1 MRQALGG
8 GPLLLAGML
17 AAQAAG
23 VQVAAA
29 QEAPA
34 SAKTEATPGVWRA
47 SAGVNYSE
55 GDYGDAESTKV
66 VSAPVAIKYRKGGFS
81 IRVSVPWVHID
92 GPGSILDTPQG
103 RDAGFGDLGTTSDDG
118 GSSGGSDDSSG
129 SGSSGSGSNSGSGSS
144 GSGSSGSGGS
154 GSGGSGSDDSGSGGS
169 GSGGSGSSGGD
180 DDSGS
185 GGVIVSPTPGAPVSN
200 SRGGLGDVSVALG
213 YSLELGRS
221 TWLDLGTRLKLPTA
235 SRAKRLG
242 TGKADVTVS
251 GDLVQDI
258 GRFSLF
264 AGARYR
270 FLGKPAGSTLRDTW
284 GAGGGV
290 SYRLPGGT
298 IVGADYDW
306 QESATPGRIA
316 SSEATGWVNFGLS
329 RKLRL
334 QVFASTGFN
343 ARSTDFAGGLS
354 VSWRL
359 N

>member
-1 MRQALGG
+1 MKNVLGAG
-8 GPLLLAGML
+8 SLLLVGM
-17 AAQAAG
+17 ASSG
-23 VQVAAA
+23 VAAA

-34 SAKTEATPGVWRA
+34 TAGVQEIPGVWRA

-55 GDYGDAESTKV
+55 GDYGDRQSTKV
-66 VSAPVAIKYRKGGFS
+66 VSAPLALKYRVGAFF

-103 RDAGFGDLGTTSDDG
+103 RDAGFGDLGATSDDG

-129 SGSSGSGSNSGSGSS
+129 SGPSSGSASSGSGS
-144 GSGSSGSGGS
+144 
-154 GSGGSGSDDSGSGGS
+154 S

-185 GGVIVSPTPGAPVSN
+185 GGVIPTPTPDSVVSN
-200 SRGGLGDVSVALG
+200 GRSGLGDVSVALG

-221 TWLDLGTRLKLPTA
+221 TWLNLGTRVKLPTA

-258 GRFSLF
+258 GRFSVF

-316 SSEATGWVNFGLS
+316 SSEATGWVNFGLT

-354 VSWRL
+354 LSWRL

>member
-1 MRQALGG
+1 MKNALAAGSI
-8 GPLLLAGML
+8 LLAGVL
-17 AAQAAG
+17 AANA
-23 VQVAAA
+23 AAA

-34 SAKTEATPGVWRA
+34 QAQKDDEPAVWRA
-47 SAGVNYSE
+47 SAGANYSE
-55 GDYGDAESTKV
+55 GKYGDTATTKV

-81 IRVSVPWVHID
+81 VRLSVPWVHVN

-103 RDAGFGDLGTTSDDG
+103 RDAGFGDLSSGDENGSG
-118 GSSGGSDDSSG
+118 GSGSDDSSG
-129 SGSSGSGSNSGSGSS
+129 SGSGSS
-144 GSGSSGSGGS
+144 
-154 GSGGSGSDDSGSGGS
+154 GSGSDDSGSGGF

-185 GGVIVSPTPGAPVSN
+185 GGIITPPVPGAPISN

-221 TWLDLGTRLKLPTA
+221 TWLDLGARVKLPTA

-242 TGKADVTVS
+242 TGKADVTIS

-258 GRFSLF
+258 GSFSLF

-270 FLGKPAGSTLRDTW
+270 FLGKPAGSALQDTW
-284 GAGGGV
+284 GASGGV

-316 SSEATGWVNFGLS
+316 SSEATGWINFGLS

-354 VSWRL
+354 LSWRL

>member
-1 MRQALGG
+1 MRNALV
-8 GPLLLAGML
+8 ASSIL
-17 AAQAAG
+17 AAATMSAN
-23 VQVAAA
+23 VAAA
-29 QEAPA
+29 QEAPPA
-34 SAKTEATPGVWRA
+34 NAAEDPGVWRA
-47 SAGVNYSE
+47 SVGVNYSE
-55 GDYGDAESTKV
+55 GDYGDTQSTKV
-66 VSAPVAIKYRKGGFS
+66 VSAPVALKYRKGGFS

-103 RDAGFGDLGTTSDDG
+103 RDAGFGDLGTTGDDG
-118 GSSGGSDDSSG
+118 GSSGGSDDSS
-129 SGSSGSGSNSGSGSS
+129 SS
-144 GSGSSGSGGS
+144 GSGSSGSN
-154 GSGGSGSDDSGSGGS
+154 SGSDSSGSGGS

-185 GGVIVSPTPGAPVSN
+185 GGVIVPPSPGTALSN

-221 TWLDLGTRLKLPTA
+221 TWFDLGTRLKLPTA
-235 SRAKRLG
+235 SRSKRLG

-316 SSEATGWVNFGLS
+316 SSEATGWVNFGLT

-334 QVFASTGFN
+334 QVFGSTGFN

-354 VSWRL
+354 LSWRL

>member
-1 MRQALGG
+1 MKNALGAG
-8 GPLLLAGML
+8 SLLFVGLGSAG
-17 AAQAAG
+17 
-23 VQVAAA
+23 VAAA
-29 QEAPA
+29 QEVPA
-34 SAKTEATPGVWRA
+34 ASGVQEDPGVWRA

-55 GDYGDAESTKV
+55 GDYGDMQSTKV
-66 VSAPVAIKYRKGGFS
+66 VSAPVALKYRKGGFS

-103 RDAGFGDLGTTSDDG
+103 RDAGFGDLGATGDDG
-118 GSSGGSDDSSG
+118 GSNGGSDNSSG
-129 SGSSGSGSNSGSGSS
+129 SGSSGSGS
-144 GSGSSGSGGS
+144 
-154 GSGGSGSDDSGSGGS
+154 SGSGGS

-185 GGVIVSPTPGAPVSN
+185 GGVIAPPTPGTVLSN

-251 GDLVQDI
+251 GDLVQDV
-258 GRFSLF
+258 GRFSVF

-306 QESATPGRIA
+306 QELATPGRIA
-316 SSEATGWVNFGLS
+316 SSEATGWVNFGLT

-354 VSWRL
+354 LSWRL

>member
-1 MRQALGG
+1 MKNTLRAGAI
-8 GPLLLAGML
+8 LLAGI
-17 AAQAAG
+17 ASVQA
-23 VQVAAA
+23 AAA
-29 QEAPA
+29 QEAAAQTQQDDEPA
-34 SAKTEATPGVWRA
+34 VWRA
-47 SAGVNYSE
+47 SAGANYSE
-55 GDYGDAESTKV
+55 GKYGDTATTKV

-81 IRVSVPWVHID
+81 IRLSVPWVHID

-103 RDAGFGDLGTTSDDG
+103 RDAGFGDL
-118 GSSGGSDDSSG
+118 SSGDDSGRSGSDDSSG
-129 SGSSGSGSNSGSGSS
+129 SGSGSS
-144 GSGSSGSGGS
+144 
-154 GSGGSGSDDSGSGGS
+154 GSGSDDSGSGGS

-185 GGVIVSPTPGAPVSN
+185 GGIITPTVPGAPISN

-221 TWLDLGTRLKLPTA
+221 TWLDLGTRVKLPTA

-251 GDLVQDI
+251 GDIVQDI
-258 GRFSLF
+258 GSFSLF

-270 FLGKPAGSTLRDTW
+270 FLGKPAGSTLQDTW
-284 GAGGGV
+284 GASGGV

-316 SSEATGWVNFGLS
+316 SSEATGWINFGLS

-343 ARSTDFAGGLS
+343 ARSTDFAGGVSL
-354 VSWRL
+354 SWRL
-359 N
+359 S

>member
-1 MRQALGG
+1 MKNVLG
-8 GPLLLAGML
+8 AGSL
-17 AAQAAG
+17 VLCGLGFAG
-23 VQVAAA
+23 VAAA
-29 QEAPA
+29 QEMPATAGGQEAP
-34 SAKTEATPGVWRA
+34 TVWRA

-55 GDYGDAESTKV
+55 GDYGDTQSTKV
-66 VSAPVAIKYRKGGFS
+66 VSAPVALKYRKGGFS
-81 IRVSVPWVHID
+81 MRVSVPWVHID

-103 RDAGFGDLGTTSDDG
+103 RDAGFGDLGATGDDG

-129 SGSSGSGSNSGSGSS
+129 SETSSSGSNSGSGSS
-144 GSGSSGSGGS
+144 GSGNSGSGGL
-154 GSGGSGSDDSGSGGS
+154 

-185 GGVIVSPTPGAPVSN
+185 GGVIAPPTPGTVLSN

-221 TWLDLGTRLKLPTA
+221 TWLDLGTRFKLPTA
-235 SRAKRLG
+235 SRAERLG

-258 GRFSLF
+258 GRLSVF

-284 GAGGGV
+284 GAGGGM

-306 QESATPGRIA
+306 QESATPGRDA
-316 SSEATGWVNFGLS
+316 SGEATGWINFGLT

-343 ARSTDFAGGLS
+343 VRSTDFAGGLS
-354 VSWRL
+354 LSWRL

>member
-1 MRQALGG
+1 MKNALRAGAI
-8 GPLLLAGML
+8 LLAGI
-17 AAQAAG
+17 ASVQA
-23 VQVAAA
+23 AAA
-29 QEAPA
+29 QEAAAQTQQDDEPA
-34 SAKTEATPGVWRA
+34 VWRA
-47 SAGVNYSE
+47 SAGANYSE
-55 GDYGDAESTKV
+55 GKYGDTATTKV

-81 IRVSVPWVHID
+81 IRLSVPWVHID

-103 RDAGFGDLGTTSDDG
+103 RDAGFGDLSSGDDSSSG
-118 GSSGGSDDSSG
+118 GSGSDDSSG
-129 SGSSGSGSNSGSGSS
+129 SGSGSS
-144 GSGSSGSGGS
+144 
-154 GSGGSGSDDSGSGGS
+154 GSGSDDSGSGGF

-185 GGVIVSPTPGAPVSN
+185 GGIITPPVPGAPISN

-221 TWLDLGTRLKLPTA
+221 TWLDLGARVKLPTA

-242 TGKADVTVS
+242 TGKADVTIS

-258 GRFSLF
+258 GSFSLF

-270 FLGKPAGSTLRDTW
+270 FLGKPAGSALQDTW
-284 GAGGGV
+284 GASGGV

-316 SSEATGWVNFGLS
+316 SSEATGWINFGLS

-343 ARSTDFAGGLS
+343 ARSTDFAGGVSL
-354 VSWRL
+354 SWRL

>member
-1 MRQALGG
+1 MRKALGAG
-8 GPLLLAGML
+8 AMAAAGLLLP
-17 AAQAAG
+17 
-23 VQVAAA
+23 VATMA

-34 SAKTEATPGVWRA
+34 KATAEEAPGVWRA

-55 GDYGDAESTKV
+55 GDYGDTQSTKV
-66 VSAPVAIKYRKGGFS
+66 VSAPVALKYRKGGFS

-103 RDAGFGDLGTTSDDG
+103 RDAGFGDLGATGDDG
-118 GSSGGSDDSSG
+118 GSSSGSDDSSG
-129 SGSSGSGSNSGSGSS
+129 SGSSGSGSN
-144 GSGSSGSGGS
+144 
-154 GSGGSGSDDSGSGGS
+154 SGSGGS

-185 GGVIVSPTPGAPVSN
+185 GGVIPPAVPGTLASN
-200 SRGGLGDVSVALG
+200 SRGGLGDASVALG

-242 TGKADVTVS
+242 TGKADVTVN

-290 SYRLPGGT
+290 SYRFAGGT
-298 IVGADYDW
+298 ILGADYDW

-316 SSEATGWVNFGLS
+316 SSEATGWVNFGLT

-354 VSWRL
+354 LSWRL

>member
-1 MRQALGG
+1 MKNALGAG
-8 GPLLLAGML
+8 SLLLVGL
-17 AAQAAG
+17 GAAQAA
-23 VQVAAA
+23 AA
-29 QEAPA
+29 QEVPTKPVVA
-34 SAKTEATPGVWRA
+34 ETPGVWRA
-47 SAGVNYSE
+47 STGINYSE
-55 GDYGDAESTKV
+55 GDYGDTQSTKV
-66 VSAPVAIKYRKGGFS
+66 VSAPVAIKYRKSGFS

-92 GPGSILDTPQG
+92 GPGNILDTPQG
-103 RDAGFGDLGTTSDDG
+103 RDAGFGDLGITGDDG
-118 GSSGGSDDSSG
+118 GNSGGSDDT
-129 SGSSGSGSNSGSGSS
+129 SGSGSNSGSG
-144 GSGSSGSGGS
+144 
-154 GSGGSGSDDSGSGGS
+154 GSGSDDS

-185 GGVIVSPTPGAPVSN
+185 GGVLPTPTPGTAPSN

-213 YSLELGRS
+213 YSLEVGRS
-221 TWLDLGTRLKLPTA
+221 TWLDLGTRIKLPTA

-251 GDLVQDI
+251 GDLVRDI
-258 GRFSLF
+258 GRLSVF

-270 FLGKPAGSTLRDTW
+270 FLGKPAGTTLRDTW
-284 GAGGGV
+284 GAGGGL

-316 SSEATGWVNFGLS
+316 SSEATGWVNVGLT

-334 QVFASTGFN
+334 QIFASTGFN

-354 VSWRL
+354 LSWRL

>member
-1 MRQALGG
+1 MRNA
-8 GPLLLAGML
+8 L
-17 AAQAAG
+17 AASSMLMAAALSAN
-23 VQVAAA
+23 VAAA

-34 SAKTEATPGVWRA
+34 ANGVEESPGVWRA
-47 SAGVNYSE
+47 SVGVNYSE
-55 GDYGDAESTKV
+55 GDYGDTQSTKV
-66 VSAPVAIKYRKGGFS
+66 VSAPVALKYRKGGFS

-103 RDAGFGDLGTTSDDG
+103 RDAGFGDLGSTGDDG
-118 GSSGGSDDSSG
+118 GNSGGSDDSSG
-129 SGSSGSGSNSGSGSS
+129 SGSGSS
-144 GSGSSGSGGS
+144 GSD
-154 GSGGSGSDDSGSGGS
+154 SGSDGS

-185 GGVIVSPTPGAPVSN
+185 GGVIAPPAPGTVLSN

-251 GDLVQDI
+251 GDLVQDV

-316 SSEATGWVNFGLS
+316 SSEATGWVNFGLT

-334 QVFASTGFN
+334 QVFGSTGFN

-354 VSWRL
+354 LSWRL

>member
-1 MRQALGG
+1 MKNTLRAGAI
-8 GPLLLAGML
+8 LLAGI
-17 AAQAAG
+17 ASVQA
-23 VQVAAA
+23 AAA
-29 QEAPA
+29 QEAAAQTQQDDEPA
-34 SAKTEATPGVWRA
+34 VWRA
-47 SAGVNYSE
+47 SAGANYSE
-55 GDYGDAESTKV
+55 GKYGDTATTKV

-81 IRVSVPWVHID
+81 IRLSVPWVHID

-103 RDAGFGDLGTTSDDG
+103 RDAGFGDLSSGDDSSSG
-118 GSSGGSDDSSG
+118 GSGSDDSSG
-129 SGSSGSGSNSGSGSS
+129 SGSGSS
-144 GSGSSGSGGS
+144 
-154 GSGGSGSDDSGSGGS
+154 GSGSDDSGSGGS

-185 GGVIVSPTPGAPVSN
+185 GGIITPPVPGAPISN

-221 TWLDLGTRLKLPTA
+221 TWLDLGTRVKLPTA

-251 GDLVQDI
+251 GDIVQDI
-258 GRFSLF
+258 GSFSLF

-270 FLGKPAGSTLRDTW
+270 FLGKPAGSALQDTW
-284 GAGGGV
+284 GASGGV

-316 SSEATGWVNFGLS
+316 SSEATGWINFGLS

-354 VSWRL
+354 LSWRL

>member
-1 MRQALGG
+1 MKNTLRAGAI
-8 GPLLLAGML
+8 LLAGI
-17 AAQAAG
+17 ASVQA
-23 VQVAAA
+23 AAA
-29 QEAPA
+29 QEAAAQTQQDDEPA
-34 SAKTEATPGVWRA
+34 VWRA
-47 SAGVNYSE
+47 SAGANYSE
-55 GDYGDAESTKV
+55 GKYGDTATTKV

-81 IRVSVPWVHID
+81 IRLSVPWVHID

-103 RDAGFGDLGTTSDDG
+103 RDAGFGDLSSGDDSGSG
-118 GSSGGSDDSSG
+118 GSGSDDSSG
-129 SGSSGSGSNSGSGSS
+129 SGSGSS
-144 GSGSSGSGGS
+144 
-154 GSGGSGSDDSGSGGS
+154 GSGSDDSGSGGS

-185 GGVIVSPTPGAPVSN
+185 GGIITPPVPGAPISN

-221 TWLDLGTRLKLPTA
+221 TWLDLGTRVKLPTA

-242 TGKADVTVS
+242 TGKADVTIS

-258 GRFSLF
+258 GSFSLF

-270 FLGKPAGSTLRDTW
+270 FLGKPAGSALQDTW
-284 GAGGGV
+284 GASGGV

-316 SSEATGWVNFGLS
+316 SSEATGWINFGLS

-343 ARSTDFAGGLS
+343 ARSTDFAGGVSL
-354 VSWRL
+354 SWRL

>member
-1 MRQALGG
+1 MKNVLG
-8 GPLLLAGML
+8 AGSL
-17 AAQAAG
+17 VLSGLGFAG
-23 VQVAAA
+23 VAAA
-29 QEAPA
+29 QEMPATAGGQEAP
-34 SAKTEATPGVWRA
+34 TVWRA

-55 GDYGDAESTKV
+55 GDYGDTQSTKV
-66 VSAPVAIKYRKGGFS
+66 VSAPVALKYRKGGFS

-103 RDAGFGDLGTTSDDG
+103 RDAGFGDLGVTGDDG

-129 SGSSGSGSNSGSGSS
+129 SGSSGSRSNSNSGSS
-144 GSGSSGSGGS
+144 GSGN
-154 GSGGSGSDDSGSGGS
+154 S

-185 GGVIVSPTPGAPVSN
+185 GGVIAPPTPGTVLSN

-221 TWLDLGTRLKLPTA
+221 TWLDFGTRLKLPTA

-258 GRFSLF
+258 GRLSVF
-264 AGARYR
+264 ASARYR

-316 SSEATGWVNFGLS
+316 SSEATGWINFGLT
-329 RKLRL
+329 RKLRV

-343 ARSTDFAGGLS
+343 VRSTDFAGGLS
-354 VSWRL
+354 LSWRL

>member
-1 MRQALGG
+1 MKNALGAG
-8 GPLLLAGML
+8 SLLFVGLG
-17 AAQAAG
+17 AAG
-23 VQVAAA
+23 VAAA
-29 QEAPA
+29 QEVPA
-34 SAKTEATPGVWRA
+34 ASGVQEDPGVWRA

-55 GDYGDAESTKV
+55 GDYGDTQSTKV
-66 VSAPVAIKYRKGGFS
+66 VSAPVALKYRKGGFS

-103 RDAGFGDLGTTSDDG
+103 RDAGFGDLGAAGDDG

-129 SGSSGSGSNSGSGSS
+129 SGSSGSGS
-144 GSGSSGSGGS
+144 
-154 GSGGSGSDDSGSGGS
+154 SGSGGS

-185 GGVIVSPTPGAPVSN
+185 GGVIAPPTPGTVLSN

-251 GDLVQDI
+251 GDLVQDV
-258 GRFSLF
+258 GRFSVF

-316 SSEATGWVNFGLS
+316 SSEATGWVNFGLT

-354 VSWRL
+354 LSWRL

>member
-1 MRQALGG
+1 MKNALRAGAI
-8 GPLLLAGML
+8 LLAGI
-17 AAQAAG
+17 ASVQA
-23 VQVAAA
+23 AAA
-29 QEAPA
+29 QEAAAQTQQDDEPA
-34 SAKTEATPGVWRA
+34 VWRA
-47 SAGVNYSE
+47 SAGANYSE
-55 GDYGDAESTKV
+55 GKYGDTATTKV

-81 IRVSVPWVHID
+81 IRLSVPWVHID

-103 RDAGFGDLGTTSDDG
+103 RDAGFGDLSSGDDSSSG
-118 GSSGGSDDSSG
+118 GSGSDDSSG
-129 SGSSGSGSNSGSGSS
+129 SGSGSS
-144 GSGSSGSGGS
+144 
-154 GSGGSGSDDSGSGGS
+154 GSGSDDSGSGGS

-185 GGVIVSPTPGAPVSN
+185 GGIITPPVPGAPISN

-221 TWLDLGTRLKLPTA
+221 TWLDLGARVKLPTA

-242 TGKADVTVS
+242 TGKADVTIS

-258 GRFSLF
+258 GSFSLF

-270 FLGKPAGSTLRDTW
+270 FLGKPAGSALQDTW
-284 GAGGGV
+284 GASGGV

-316 SSEATGWVNFGLS
+316 SSEATGWINFGLS

-354 VSWRL
+354 LSWRL

>member
-1 MRQALGG
+1 MKNTLRAGAI
-8 GPLLLAGML
+8 LLAGI
-17 AAQAAG
+17 ASVQA
-23 VQVAAA
+23 AAA
-29 QEAPA
+29 QEAAAQTQQDDEPA
-34 SAKTEATPGVWRA
+34 VWRA
-47 SAGVNYSE
+47 SAGANYSE
-55 GDYGDAESTKV
+55 GKYGDTATTKV

-81 IRVSVPWVHID
+81 IRLSVPWVHID

-103 RDAGFGDLGTTSDDG
+103 RDAGFGDLSSGDDSSSG
-118 GSSGGSDDSSG
+118 GSGSDDSSG
-129 SGSSGSGSNSGSGSS
+129 SGSGSS
-144 GSGSSGSGGS
+144 
-154 GSGGSGSDDSGSGGS
+154 GSGSDDSGSGGS

-185 GGVIVSPTPGAPVSN
+185 GGIITPPVPGAPISN

-221 TWLDLGTRLKLPTA
+221 TWLDLGTRVKLPTA

-242 TGKADVTVS
+242 TGKADVTIS

-258 GRFSLF
+258 GSFSLF

-270 FLGKPAGSTLRDTW
+270 FLGKPAGSALQDTW
-284 GAGGGV
+284 GASGGV

-316 SSEATGWVNFGLS
+316 SSEATGWINFGLS

-354 VSWRL
+354 LSWRL

>member
-1 MRQALGG
+1 MKNTMRAGAI
-8 GPLLLAGML
+8 LLAGI
-17 AAQAAG
+17 AYVQA
-23 VQVAAA
+23 AAA
-29 QEAPA
+29 QEAAAQTQQDDAPA
-34 SAKTEATPGVWRA
+34 VWRA
-47 SAGVNYSE
+47 SAGANYSE
-55 GDYGDAESTKV
+55 GKYGDTATTKV

-81 IRVSVPWVHID
+81 IRLSVPWVHID

-103 RDAGFGDLGTTSDDG
+103 RDAGFGDLSSGDDSSSG
-118 GSSGGSDDSSG
+118 GSGSDDSSG
-129 SGSSGSGSNSGSGSS
+129 SGSGSS
-144 GSGSSGSGGS
+144 
-154 GSGGSGSDDSGSGGS
+154 GSGSDDSGSGGS

-185 GGVIVSPTPGAPVSN
+185 GGIITPPVPGAPISN

-221 TWLDLGTRLKLPTA
+221 TWLDLGARVKLPTA

-242 TGKADVTVS
+242 TGKADVTIS

-258 GRFSLF
+258 GSFSLF

-270 FLGKPAGSTLRDTW
+270 FLGKPAGSALQDTW
-284 GAGGGV
+284 GASGGV

-316 SSEATGWVNFGLS
+316 SSEATGWINFGLS

-343 ARSTDFAGGLS
+343 ARSTDFAGGVSL
-354 VSWRL
+354 SWRL

>member
-1 MRQALGG
+1 MKNV
-8 GPLLLAGML
+8 L
-17 AAQAAG
+17 AAGSLALSGLGFAG
-23 VQVAAA
+23 VAAA
-29 QEAPA
+29 QEVPATAGGQEAP
-34 SAKTEATPGVWRA
+34 TVWRA

-55 GDYGDAESTKV
+55 GDYGDTQSTKV
-66 VSAPVAIKYRKGGFS
+66 VSAPVAIKYRKGSFS
-81 IRVSVPWVHID
+81 IRVSVPWVDID
-92 GPGSILDTPQG
+92 GPGTILDTPQG
-103 RDAGFGDLGTTSDDG
+103 RDAGFGDLGASGDDG
-118 GSSGGSDDSSG
+118 GSRGRSDDSSG
-129 SGSSGSGSNSGSGSS
+129 SGSSGSGSNSNSGS
-144 GSGSSGSGGS
+144 
-154 GSGGSGSDDSGSGGS
+154 SGSGGS

-185 GGVIVSPTPGAPVSN
+185 GGVIVPTTPGTVLSN

-213 YSLELGRS
+213 SSLELSRS

-258 GRFSLF
+258 GRLSVF
-264 AGARYR
+264 AGVRYR

-284 GAGGGV
+284 GAGGGA

-306 QESATPGRIA
+306 QESAMPGRIA
-316 SSEATGWVNFGLS
+316 SSEATGWINFGLT
-329 RKLRL
+329 RKLRV
-334 QVFASTGFN
+334 QIFASTGFN
-343 ARSTDFAGGLS
+343 VRSTHFAGGLS
-354 VSWRL
+354 LSWRL

>member
-1 MRQALGG
+1 MKNTLRAGAI
-8 GPLLLAGML
+8 LLAGI
-17 AAQAAG
+17 ASVQA
-23 VQVAAA
+23 AAA
-29 QEAPA
+29 QEAAAQTQQDDEPA
-34 SAKTEATPGVWRA
+34 VWRA
-47 SAGVNYSE
+47 SAGANYSE
-55 GDYGDAESTKV
+55 GKYGDTATTKV

-81 IRVSVPWVHID
+81 IRLSVPWVHID

-103 RDAGFGDLGTTSDDG
+103 RDAGFGDLSSGDDSSSG
-118 GSSGGSDDSSG
+118 GSGSDDSSG
-129 SGSSGSGSNSGSGSS
+129 SGSGSS
-144 GSGSSGSGGS
+144 
-154 GSGGSGSDDSGSGGS
+154 GSGSDDSGSGGS

-185 GGVIVSPTPGAPVSN
+185 GGIITPPVPGAPISN

-221 TWLDLGTRLKLPTA
+221 TWLDLGARVKLPTA

-242 TGKADVTVS
+242 TGKADVTIS

-258 GRFSLF
+258 GSFSLF

-270 FLGKPAGSTLRDTW
+270 FLGKPAGSTLQDTW
-284 GAGGGV
+284 GASGGV

-316 SSEATGWVNFGLS
+316 SSEATGWINFGLS

-354 VSWRL
+354 LSWRL

>member
-1 MRQALGG
+1 MKNALRAGAI
-8 GPLLLAGML
+8 LLAGI
-17 AAQAAG
+17 ASVQA
-23 VQVAAA
+23 AAA
-29 QEAPA
+29 QEAAAQTQQDDEPA
-34 SAKTEATPGVWRA
+34 VWRA
-47 SAGVNYSE
+47 SAGANYSE
-55 GDYGDAESTKV
+55 GKYGDTATTKV

-81 IRVSVPWVHID
+81 IRLSVPWVHID

-103 RDAGFGDLGTTSDDG
+103 RDAGFGDLSSGDDSGSG
-118 GSSGGSDDSSG
+118 GSGSDDSSG
-129 SGSSGSGSNSGSGSS
+129 SGSGSS
-144 GSGSSGSGGS
+144 
-154 GSGGSGSDDSGSGGS
+154 GSGSDDSGSGGS

-185 GGVIVSPTPGAPVSN
+185 GGIITPPVPGAPISN

-221 TWLDLGTRLKLPTA
+221 TWLDLGTRVKLPTA

-242 TGKADVTVS
+242 TGKADVTIS

-258 GRFSLF
+258 GSFSLF

-270 FLGKPAGSTLRDTW
+270 FLGKPAGSALQDTW
-284 GAGGGV
+284 GASGGV

-316 SSEATGWVNFGLS
+316 SSEATGWINFGLS

-354 VSWRL
+354 LSWRL

>member
-1 MRQALGG
+1 MRNA
-8 GPLLLAGML
+8 L
-17 AAQAAG
+17 AAVSILLTG
-23 VQVAAA
+23 VLSANAAAA
-29 QEAPA
+29 QEAAAQNQQDDEPA
-34 SAKTEATPGVWRA
+34 VWRA
-47 SAGVNYSE
+47 SAGANYSE
-55 GDYGDAESTKV
+55 GRYGDTATTKV

-81 IRVSVPWVHID
+81 IRLSVPWVHID

-103 RDAGFGDLGTTSDDG
+103 RDAGFGDLSSGDDSGSG
-118 GSSGGSDDSSG
+118 GSGSDDSSG
-129 SGSSGSGSNSGSGSS
+129 SGSGSS
-144 GSGSSGSGGS
+144 
-154 GSGGSGSDDSGSGGS
+154 GSGSDDSGSGGS

-185 GGVIVSPTPGAPVSN
+185 GGIITPPVPGAPISN

-221 TWLDLGTRLKLPTA
+221 TWLDLGARVKLPTA

-242 TGKADVTVS
+242 TGKADVTIS

-258 GRFSLF
+258 GSFSLF

-270 FLGKPAGSTLRDTW
+270 FLGKPAGSTLQDTW
-284 GAGGGV
+284 GASGGV

-316 SSEATGWVNFGLS
+316 SSEATGWINFGLS

-354 VSWRL
+354 LSWRL

>member
-1 MRQALGG
+1 MKNALAAGSI
-8 GPLLLAGML
+8 LLAGL
-17 AAQAAG
+17 LSASAAT
-23 VQVAAA
+23 A

-34 SAKTEATPGVWRA
+34 QAQKDDEPAVWRA
-47 SAGVNYSE
+47 SAGANYSE
-55 GDYGDAESTKV
+55 GKYGDTVTTKV

-81 IRVSVPWVHID
+81 VRLSVPWVHVN

-103 RDAGFGDLGTTSDDG
+103 RDAGFGDLSSGDDNGSG
-118 GSSGGSDDSSG
+118 GSGSDDSSG
-129 SGSSGSGSNSGSGSS
+129 SGSGG
-144 GSGSSGSGGS
+144 SGSGGS
-154 GSGGSGSDDSGSGGS
+154 GSGGSGSGSDDSGSGGS

-185 GGVIVSPTPGAPVSN
+185 GGIITPPVPGAPVSN

-221 TWLDLGTRLKLPTA
+221 TWLDLGTRVKLPTA

-258 GRFSLF
+258 GSFSLF

-270 FLGKPAGSTLRDTW
+270 FLGKPAGSTLQDTW
-284 GAGGGV
+284 GASGGV

-316 SSEATGWVNFGLS
+316 SSEATGWINFGLS
-329 RKLRL
+329 RKLRM

-354 VSWRL
+354 LSWRL